1 MPKNIKK
8 AVKKQAEIT
17 YLNKDFTSLRS
28 ELQRYML
35 THFSDNI
42 IDFSD
47 SSLGG
52 LFLDLGAYVGDV
64 MSYYL
69 DHQFN
74 ENSIENAV
82 EARNVERLI
91 RESGLD
97 IPGPSPSFAEVDMSI
112 VVGSE
117 INTSGNYQPKTLDLP
132 VIKKNSVFS
141 TSGGVEFMLLED
153 IDFAKTKDDGE
164 LIATKVT
171 GLTRNNNPVNYV
183 LTRKGI
189 VSSAKTK
196 VEEFPIDNNFVP
208 FRTVT
213 LSQADV
219 NEVVSVIDSQGD
231 NYYQVEALSQD
242 TVFKYHD
249 NSRYDI
255 LDVPF
260 RMEMHHAPK
269 RFISNRSFSTGLTTL
284 RFGSGNEENFDED
297 IVPDPSEHAISMFG
311 DKETLDTIVIDPNSF
326 LDTQTLGISPKDT
339 TLSIT
344 YKYGGGLKD
353 NVAAG
358 EINTVKTLFTSFKTG
373 TSITSEVNTRSSLS
387 VVNNKKASGGEDEP
401 SLDDL
406 RNIAIFN
413 RNAQNRIVTR
423 EDLIARIYSM
433 PASFGR
439 IFRAAVADNPRNPRG
454 AQVFVLSR
462 NANGFLTTSSDTLK
476 QNLAKYLNRFRIVS
490 DSIDILDG
498 AILNFGI
505 NFSVTIEKGYL
516 GEIVI
521 NSISAKLKEYL
532 KTKNFQIN
540 KPIITGEIE
549 NLILNTP
556 GVVSVI
562 NFSVVSKSGFLDG
575 NAYSGISFNTA
586 DLLDRGFIFPPAGSI
601 FELKYPNEDIKGSL
615 V

>member
-8 AVKKQAEIT
+8 EVKKQSEIT

-82 EARNVERLI
+82 ESKNVERLI

-97 IPGPSPSFAEVDMSI
+97 IPGPSPAFAEVDISI
-112 VVGSE
+112 VVDSE
-117 INTSGNYQPKTLDLP
+117 INASGNYQPKNLDLP
-132 VIKKNSVFS
+132 VIKKNTVFS
-141 TSGGVEFMLLED
+141 TSGGVEFVLLED
-153 IDFAKTKDDGE
+153 VDFAKTKDNGE

-183 LTRKGI
+183 LTRKGT

-196 VEEFPIDNNFVP
+196 IEEFPIDNNFVP
-208 FRTVT
+208 FRTIT

-242 TVFKYHD
+242 TVFRYYD

-260 RMEMHHAPK
+260 RMELYHAPK
-269 RFISNRSFSTGLTTL
+269 RFIANRSFATGLTTL

-297 IVPDPSEHAISMFG
+297 IIPDPSEHAISMFG

-358 EINTVKTLFTSFKTG
+358 EINSVKTL
-373 TSITSEVNTRSSLS
+373 ISLK
-387 VVNNKKASGGEDEP
+387 VI
-401 SLDDL
+401 L
-406 RNIAIFN
+406 
-413 RNAQNRIVTR
+413 
-423 EDLIARIYSM
+423 
-433 PASFGR
+433 
-439 IFRAAVADNPRNPRG
+439 NPWP
-454 AQVFVLSR
+454 
-462 NANGFLTTSSDTLK
+462 ANGC
-476 QNLAKYLNRFRIVS
+476 IWW
-490 DSIDILDG
+490 
-498 AILNFGI
+498 
-505 NFSVTIEKGYL
+505 
-516 GEIVI
+516 
-521 NSISAKLKEYL
+521 
-532 KTKNFQIN
+532 
-540 KPIITGEIE
+540 
-549 NLILNTP
+549 
-556 GVVSVI
+556 
-562 NFSVVSKSGFLDG
+562 SKSPNAKIFLW
-575 NAYSGISFNTA
+575 
-586 DLLDRGFIFPPAGSI
+586 
-601 FELKYPNEDIKGSL
+601 
-615 V
+615 